1 MILGMEEMRIVHSL
15 DELLILP
22 RDRRVNGLR
31 ARTEVRLE
39 IPDIERPVLAR
50 AQDALNELQ
59 ERGGAMAGAVVMLL
73 LLIAGV
79 IEVMQRHASLLTLR
93 AGSELVA
100 VLALAFALGFVGRLA
115 SCAFTRWQFGKV
127 CRQQHRALTETL
139 LAPATPVTI

>member
-1 MILGMEEMRIVHSL
+1 MEAMRIVHSL

-22 RDRRVNGLR
+22 RDRHVNGLR

-39 IPDIERPVLAR
+39 IPEIERPVLAR

-79 IEVMQRHASLLTLR
+79 IEVMQRHPSLMSFR
-93 AGSELVA
+93 AGAELVA
-100 VLALAFALGFVGRLA
+100 VLALSFALGFLGRLA
-115 SCAFTRWQFGKV
+115 SCAFTRWRFGKV
-127 CRQQHRALTETL
+127 CRAQHRVLAEMLM
-139 LAPATPVTI
+139 APATVAAI

>member
-1 MILGMEEMRIVHSL
+1 MEEMRIVHSL

-22 RDRRVNGLR
+22 RDQRVNGLR

-39 IPDIERPVLAR
+39 IPDIERPVLVR

-59 ERGGAMAGAVVMLL
+59 ERGGAMAGAIVMLL

-79 IEVMQRHASLLTLR
+79 IEVMQRHSSLMNLR
-93 AGSELVA
+93 AGAELLA
-100 VLALAFALGFVGRLA
+100 VLALSFALGFVGRLV

-127 CRQQHRALTETL
+127 CRAQHRALAQTL
-139 LAPATPVTI
+139 LAPAAAAIV